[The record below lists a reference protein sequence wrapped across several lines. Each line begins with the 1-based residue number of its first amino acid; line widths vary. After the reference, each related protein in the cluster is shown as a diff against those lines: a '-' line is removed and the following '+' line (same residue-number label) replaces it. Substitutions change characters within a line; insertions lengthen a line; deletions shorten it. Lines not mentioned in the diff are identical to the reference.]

1 MVLVGEA
8 HLHRVDSG
16 LGAANALHRG
26 YGGAMQLAQRQQAG
40 IGRVMPSYGS
50 QGCPLA
56 VLGFII

>member
-8 HLHRVDSG
+8 HLHRVDPG

-26 YGGAMQLAQRQQAG
+26 DGGAVQLAQRQQAG
-40 IGRVMPSYGS
+40 IRRVMPSDDS

-56 VLGFII
+56 